1 MKGSDLM
8 PKEYNKRTLI
18 YDWSHVPIIMD
29 VAYVAN
35 LLGLTY
41 EYTRRMC
48 KRGEIP
54 AYKVG
59 EQSWRIN
66 KSDLMKFVGL
76 EATA

>member
-1 MKGSDLM
+1 MKGSELM

-35 LLGLTY
+35 LLGITY
-41 EYTRRMC
+41 ECARRMC
-48 KRGEIP
+48 KSGQLP
-54 AYKVG
+54 AHKVG
-59 EQSWRIN
+59 EAWRIN
-66 KSDLMKFVGL
+66 KSELMKFVGL